1 MHILRYIIEH
11 DEQQFYFFGE
21 IVPEEKD
28 YFEKKADTMTDGQG
42 EAVFRKWQE
51 GEESIQKKIYM
62 QLVVFLFGYL
72 RQETGYQEEDKSAQ
86 GICCYADEILQ
97 QMAACC
103 QKGSSQYTL
112 EEIYSYLNSIN
123 RDYGY
128 LNQYKNKSIYTE
140 EQKAE
145 LKKRLAVFFE
155 TENIE
160 GSCQEVA
167 EISAFLQYMDSD
179 FVSKAIPKIKQW
191 IWKQWGIEQEEQDEA
206 YLVRVMEH
214 IAVMDK
220 EKTVVESFILLWD
233 EILEK
238 GQKIYMSLITVN
250 LLKCLVMALDFKQGK
265 KLRGIIEQIYMR

>member
-1 MHILRYIIEH
+1 MS
-11 DEQQFYFFGE
+11 
-21 IVPEEKD
+21 
-28 YFEKKADTMTDGQG
+28 DGQG

-97 QMAACC
+97 QMVACC

-214 IAVMDK
+214 VADMDK
-220 EKTVVESFILLWD
+220 KKTVVESFILLWD

-238 GQKIYMSLITVN
+238 EQKIYMSLITVN